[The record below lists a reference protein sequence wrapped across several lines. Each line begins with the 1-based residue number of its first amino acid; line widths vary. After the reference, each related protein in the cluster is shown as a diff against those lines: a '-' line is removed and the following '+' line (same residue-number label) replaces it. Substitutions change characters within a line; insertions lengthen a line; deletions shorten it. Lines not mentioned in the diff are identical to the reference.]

1 MTRKRLLSLLI
12 GSISVMGLIAAIFV
26 FRLLLVAPSFN
37 SPQINN
43 AGVEL
48 GFAYL
53 PISQDVSAYYSL
65 DVDTGALVTAV
76 AKGGLIEKAG
86 VKAGDIITGFNGT
99 KIGADTPLLG
109 MMRVCCI
116 DDGVTLEVWSDNS
129 CRLIE
134 IVNDEIR

>member
-1 MTRKRLLSLLI
+1 MMGIIAGILVFGFWPATTLL
-12 GSISVMGLIAAIFV
+12 
-26 FRLLLVAPSFN
+26 N

-76 AKGGLIEKAG
+76 AKGGLIDKAG

-109 MMRVCCI
+109 MMRACCI
-116 DDGVTLEVWSDNS
+116 EDGVTLEVWSSDG